1 MTSGAEGHRSS
12 GRAAPTRTG
21 PTSIDPA
28 VTSGASGHR
37 SSGRAAPKPTAPA
50 SIREPARDTPLL
62 AETDVLVVGGGSA
75 GAAAA
80 IAAARTGADTMLVE
94 RHGALG
100 GLATG
105 GLIILLLTLDD
116 GDGRQVIRGLCQE
129 VTDRVAGR
137 GAAFFPPQGEWGS
150 TDPATIERDRRWG
163 LVWGSPPHKVRYSV
177 AYDPEELRFA
187 LNEMVTGAGVRLL
200 FHAWACE
207 PIFSSAGAGGVEG
220 RRIDAVAFQGKRGRF
235 AIRAKVVID
244 ATGDGDLFAAAG
256 CAHDTEK
263 ILPWLWFRM
272 GGVRDLDRALDQGG
286 WYFRTVGDGQVL
298 LPWGATEKIGRKID
312 ATDPEDLTFAELEC
326 RKLVM
331 QEIDRLRAE
340 VPEFKHAHVCEI
352 ARDLGITE
360 SRRLRGAYVLAR
372 DDMNRDFPDA
382 IAVTGHWTKYGVTY
396 AIPFRSLRTDE
407 VENLLVAGRC
417 ISVDHRTHH
426 ATKEIPPSMAT
437 GEAAGTA
444 AALAVRSGTPLRDLA
459 VDELRARLRS
469 AGAIVDRPA

>member
-1 MTSGAEGHRSS
+1 V
-12 GRAAPTRTG
+12 AAPAT
-21 PTSIDPA
+21 ID
-28 VTSGASGHR
+28 
-37 SSGRAAPKPTAPA
+37 
-50 SIREPARDTPLL
+50 EPARRTRVL

-75 GAAAA
+75 GVAASV
-80 IAAARTGADTMLVE
+80 AAARSGAATMLVE

-105 GLIILLLTLDD
+105 GLIVLLLTLDD
-116 GDGRQVIRGLCQE
+116 GAGRQVIRGICQE
-129 VTDRVAGR
+129 VTDRIVAR
-137 GAAFFPPQGEWGS
+137 GGAFVPPAREWGS
-150 TDPATIERDRRWG
+150 QDPAAIERDRRWG
-163 LVWGSPPHKVRYSV
+163 LVWGSPPHTVRYSV

-200 FHAWACE
+200 LHAWACE
-207 PIFSSAGAGGVEG
+207 PIFRTAGASAGSGG
-220 RRIDAVAFQGKRGRF
+220 RHIDAVAFQGKQGRF

-244 ATGDGDLFAAAG
+244 ATGDGDVFAAAG
-256 CAHDTEK
+256 CAYESEK

-272 GGVRDLDRALDQGG
+272 GGVSDVERALDQGG

-298 LPWGATEKIGRKID
+298 LPWGATEKLGRKID

-340 VPEFKHAHVCEI
+340 VPEFRRAHVCEI

-360 SRRLRGAYVLAR
+360 SRRLRGAYVLTR
-372 DDMNRDFPDA
+372 DDVNRDFDDTIA
-382 IAVTGHWTKYGVTY
+382 ITGHWTKYGVTY

-444 AALAVRSGTPLRDLA
+444 AALAVRHGVRLADLPVA
-459 VDELRARLRS
+459 ELRERLRS

>member
-1 MTSGAEGHRSS
+1 VFRF
-12 GRAAPTRTG
+12 AALV
-21 PTSIDPA
+21 PA
-28 VTSGASGHR
+28 PSTIA
-37 SSGRAAPKPTAPA
+37 
-50 SIREPARDTPLL
+50 EPARSTPVL
-62 AETDVLVVGGGSA
+62 AETEVLVVGGGMA
-75 GAAAA
+75 GVAAAV
-80 IAAARTGADTMLVE
+80 AAARAGADTMLVE

-116 GDGRQVIRGLCQE
+116 GNGRQVIRGLCQE
-129 VTDRVAGR
+129 VTDRLSAR
-137 GAAFFPPQGEWGS
+137 GGAWFPPAGEWGS
-150 TDPATIERDRRWG
+150 TDPARLERDRRWG
-163 LVWGSPPHKVRYSV
+163 LVWGSPPHRVRYSV

-187 LNEMVTGAGVRLL
+187 CNEMVTSAGVRLL
-200 FHAWACE
+200 LHAWACE
-207 PIFSSAGAGGVEG
+207 PIFDAAATEP
-220 RRIDAVAFQGKRGRF
+220 RRIAAVAFQGKRGRF
-235 AIRAKVVID
+235 AVRAKMVID

-256 CAHDTEK
+256 CAHDVEK

-272 GGVRDLDRALDQGG
+272 GGVSDVAKALDAGG

-298 LPWGATEKIGRKID
+298 LPWGATERIGRKID

-326 RKLVM
+326 RRLVM

-340 VPEFKHAHVCEI
+340 VPEFATAHVCEI

-360 SRRLRGAYVLAR
+360 SRRLRGAYVLGR
-372 DDMNRDFPDA
+372 DEMNRDFDDA

-407 VENLLVAGRC
+407 VANLLVAGRC
-417 ISVDHRTHH
+417 ISVDHRVHH

-444 AALAVRSGTPLRDLA
+444 AALAVRSGVDLA
-459 VDELRARLRS
+459 DLPVASLRERLRQ
-469 AGAIVDRPA
+469 AGAIVETPA